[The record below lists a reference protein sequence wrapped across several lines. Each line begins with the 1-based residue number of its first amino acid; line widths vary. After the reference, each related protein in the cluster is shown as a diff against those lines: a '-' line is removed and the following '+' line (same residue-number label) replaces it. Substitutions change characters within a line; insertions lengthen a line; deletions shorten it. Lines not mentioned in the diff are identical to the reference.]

1 MKREQSEQS
10 KLIKRINEQIKQLYK
25 FIPSEDNNYLAA
37 YYRAIDNAG
46 LETSYNIV
54 NGEKVEVIR
63 NTAANREKAA
73 VLMRQLHDRKARSM
87 REIREMAKQ
96 AVKDKG
102 LKPTKRNIEN
112 QLSVMSAYASLE
124 SNLDFVYKSGDPE
137 LTRLVDDMAAYKRSG
152 SNEDHSKLALEL
164 ADRVRRAKREERD
177 NFSGDIFIDPD
188 NVF

>member
-25 FIPSEDNNYLAA
+25 FIPSEDNNYLSA
-37 YYRAIDNAG
+37 YYRAIDSAG

-87 REIREMAKQ
+87 REIREAAKQ
-96 AVKDKG
+96 AVKERG
-102 LKPTKRNIEN
+102 LKPTKQNIEK
-112 QLSVMSAYASLE
+112 QLAVMSAYASLE
-124 SNLDFVYKSGDPE
+124 SNLDFVYKSGDPK
-137 LTRLVDDMAAYKRSG
+137 LTRLVDTMADYKRLG
-152 SNEDHSKLALEL
+152 HMDDHADLALQL
-164 ADRVRRAKREERD
+164 ADEVRHARQEERD
-177 NFSGDIFIDPD
+177 IFSGDIYIDPED
-188 NVF
+188 VF